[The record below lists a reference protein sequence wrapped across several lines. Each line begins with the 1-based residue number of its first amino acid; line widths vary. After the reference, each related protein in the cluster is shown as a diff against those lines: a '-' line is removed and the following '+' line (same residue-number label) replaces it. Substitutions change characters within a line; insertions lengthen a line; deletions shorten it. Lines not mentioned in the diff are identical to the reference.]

1 MILAKEINGF
11 RKGNYL
17 MGIWGHGGVTIDP
30 GLVLCCQSSNLIVS
44 VLLRGLLH
52 SCQATLQEET

>member
-1 MILAKEINGF
+1 MILAKEIDGF

-17 MGIWGHGGVTIDP
+17 MGIWGHGGVITDP

-44 VLLRGLLH
+44 VYSEDYFIHAKQL
-52 SCQATLQEET
+52 